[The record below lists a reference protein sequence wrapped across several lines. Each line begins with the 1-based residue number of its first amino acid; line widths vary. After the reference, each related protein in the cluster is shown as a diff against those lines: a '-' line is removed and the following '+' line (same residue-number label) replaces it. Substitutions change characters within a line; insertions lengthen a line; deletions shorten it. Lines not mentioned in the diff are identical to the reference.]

1 MKQMILSV
9 LTGLLLMGCRGKK
22 DKPVEELPPPT
33 IEGEKVSFVEK
44 SPQLAYITVQT
55 VQLKNSQLMSFFGR
69 LAWDEDCTVRIFL
82 PVGGRVSTLAADV
95 GQTVTAGDVLAKLES
110 PDYGQAQADVKK
122 AASDLTLSGKTLSR
136 VRELYNYGGAPRKD
150 LESAEAEQEKA
161 VSESQRASAQLA
173 ALSRGQTDVVDGL
186 YQLRSALSGVIVEKN
201 LTPGQWV
208 RPDQMLANDSHVTA
222 PLFVV
227 TDPTKLWLF
236 LDLTERDA
244 VALKPGQEVRVHT
257 AAYPGQTFAGRL
269 EIIGQSLDAATR
281 TIKARALV
289 ANPDRL
295 LKGEMYVTAE
305 VVNDQVSG
313 IEVPAKAVFLKNNL
327 HYVFVEDR
335 AGQFERRAVELG
347 SENSAAVLV
356 RSGLAAGQ
364 RVVTEGCLLLQA
376 LLEGGGN
383 S

>member
-1 MKQMILSV
+1 MKQALLSV
-9 LTGLLLMGCRGKK
+9 LALLLLTGCPPK
-22 DKPVEELPPPT
+22 DKPPEAAPGPT
-33 IEGEKVSFVEK
+33 VEGEKVSFVEK
-44 SPQLAYITVQT
+44 SPQLAYITVEAA
-55 VQLKNSQLMSFFGR
+55 QLKKAQMMSFFGR
-69 LAWDEDCTVRIFL
+69 LAWDEDCTVHVFL
-82 PVGGRVSTLAADV
+82 PVGGRVSTLVADV

-110 PDYGQAQADVKK
+110 PDYGQSQADVKK
-122 AASDLTLSGKTLSR
+122 AASDLVLSEKTLSR
-136 VRELYNYGGAPRKD
+136 VRELYDYGGAPRKD
-150 LESAEAEQEKA
+150 LESAEADHEKA
-161 VSESQRASAQLA
+161 ISESQRANAQLM
-173 ALSRGQTDVVDGL
+173 ALSRGQTDVVDGT

-236 LDLTERDA
+236 LDVAETDA
-244 VALKPGQEVRVHT
+244 VTLKAGQEVHVHT
-257 AAYPGQTFAGRL
+257 AAYPDKTFTGRL
-269 EIIGQSLDAATR
+269 EIIGQALDPTTR

-313 IEVPAKAVFLKNNL
+313 IEVPAKAVFSKNNI
-327 HYVFVEDR
+327 HYVFVER
-335 AGQFERRAVELG
+335 QPGRFERCPVEV
-347 SENSAAVLV
+347 SAESSATVVL
-356 RSGLAAGQ
+356 RSGLAAEQ

>member
-1 MKQMILSV
+1 MKHTLLSIL
-9 LTGLLLMGCRGKK
+9 TALLLIGCKGK
-22 DKPVEELPPPT
+22 DKPPEELPAPT
-33 IEGEKVSFVEK
+33 IEGEKVTFAEK
-44 SPQLAYITVQT
+44 SPQLAYIAAQT
-55 VQLKNSQLMSFFGR
+55 ARPQSAQLMSFFGR
-69 LAWDEDCTVRIFL
+69 LAWDEDRTVRIFL
-82 PVGGRVSTLAADV
+82 PVGGRVTALLADV
-95 GQTVTAGDVLAKLES
+95 GQMVAAGDVLAKLES

-122 AASDLTLSGKTLSR
+122 AASDLALSEKTLNR
-136 VRELYNYGGAPRKD
+136 VRELHDHGGAPRKD
-150 LESAEAEQEKA
+150 LEAAEADHEKA
-161 VSESQRASAQLA
+161 ISESQRAGAQLA
-173 ALSRGQTDVVDGL
+173 ALSRGPTDVVDGL

-208 RPDQMLANDSHVTA
+208 RPDQMLANDAHVTA

-236 LDLTERDA
+236 LDLAERDA

-257 AAYPGQTFAGRL
+257 AAYPDQTFLGRL
-269 EIIGQSLDAATR
+269 EIIGQSLDPATR

-289 ANPDRL
+289 ANADRL

-327 HYVFVEDR
+327 YYVFVESQP
-335 AGQFERRAVELG
+335 GHFERRAVEIG
-347 SENSAAVLV
+347 SENSATVMV
-356 RSGLAAGQ
+356 RSGLAAEQ

-376 LLEGGGN
+376 LLEGGGA